1 MLLIIIMVIS
11 QKVRHKIAPNTYV
24 INVQM
29 NYMTS
34 PADRRNCACNHKII
48 RNSNQQS
55 GAAEACWAHNPE
67 VDGSKPSSATYA
79 VIV

>member
-1 MLLIIIMVIS
+1 MRIWNKDIWLIVNNI
-11 QKVRHKIAPNTYV
+11 T
-24 INVQM
+24 INVIQKFALFQKATLF
-29 NYMTS
+29 NFYLGLVYLIYLRH
-34 PADRRNCACNHKII
+34 ARF
-48 RNSNQQS
+48 QQS